1 MVDDHVSHHI
11 SPCGKCR
18 HVLPRTK
25 PSIDSSVIDRIETGV
40 RAIDRMKKREH
51 VHAAEDPIEGSLE
64 QVPQMLKRPTRDAI
78 DIRDQ
83 LRLILHRLAARVS
96 SKAGRR
102 HDMRGCDAVVAV
114 SLILTISN
122 AALAQTTLRAGA
134 ARVDVTPS
142 AGELPKNNLGIL
154 DRLYARA
161 IVLDNGTTSAALITV
176 DAGAIPD
183 ALWQTVSGQI
193 EKELGIAPARVLLTA
208 THTHSAG
215 GPRGSNYSQ
224 KIVEAVRLAKQRLTP
239 ARIGYGTG
247 LSFIN
252 VNRQIIDPKTG
263 RWWEGANYDGPS
275 DKTVAVLKFEGLDG
289 SPIAVYYNYA
299 VHAVLAGQLDQISG
313 DIPGAASRYVEDSF
327 DDRIVALWSS
337 GAAGDQNPLYYQQ
350 TYDLREI
357 RVKEYAKR
365 GIDISNA
372 MPPGGEGLDRGDPA
386 VARLMNQQ
394 RQMVSSMGQ
403 FLGEE
408 VMHVMRGIDRTETAV
423 PLYGSFTSIRCP
435 GRERTDEGRAGFE
448 GTYKEGSPVEIR
460 LGLLRVGD
468 VMIGAV
474 NAEVFNPIAQRLK
487 RESPYKATMMATLT
501 NGAARSGYIPDDASF
516 GKYTFEVL
524 SSRLQPGCAES
535 SIVNG
540 ILLLIDGARAAQ

>member
-1 MVDDHVSHHI
+1 
-11 SPCGKCR
+11 
-18 HVLPRTK
+18 
-25 PSIDSSVIDRIETGV
+25 
-40 RAIDRMKKREH
+40 MKR
-51 VHAAEDPIEGSLE
+51 
-64 QVPQMLKRPTRDAI
+64 
-78 DIRDQ
+78 
-83 LRLILHRLAARVS
+83 
-96 SKAGRR
+96 
-102 HDMRGCDAVVAV
+102 CYAVVVA
-114 SLILTISN
+114 SLILAISN

-134 ARVDVTPS
+134 AKIDVTPS
-142 AGELPKNNLGIL
+142 AGELPKNNLGVL

-161 IVLDNGTTSAALITV
+161 MVLENGTTSVALITV
-176 DAGAIPD
+176 DAGSIPD
-183 ALWQTVSGQI
+183 VLWQTVSGQI

-224 KIVEAVRLAKQRLTP
+224 NIVQAVRLANQNLAP

-275 DKTVAVLKFEGLDG
+275 DKTVAVLKVEGLDG

-299 VHAVLAGQLDQISG
+299 VHAVVAGQLDQISA
-313 DIPGAASRYVEDSF
+313 DIPGAVSRYVEDSF

-337 GAAGDQNPLYYQQ
+337 GAAGDQNPIYYQQ

-357 RVKEYAKR
+357 RIKDYATR
-365 GIDISNA
+365 GVDISNA
-372 MPPGGEGLDRGDPA
+372 MPPGGEGLDRSNPT

-408 VMHVMRGIDRTETAV
+408 VMHVMRGIDRIVTPV
-423 PLYGSFTSIRCP
+423 PLYGSFTTIRCP
-435 GRERTDEGRAGFE
+435 GRERTNEGRAGFE
-448 GTYKEGSPVEIR
+448 GIYKDASPVEIR

-487 RESPYKATMMATLT
+487 RESPFKATMMATLT
-501 NGAARSGYIPDDASF
+501 NGAARSGYIPDDESF

-540 ILLLIDGARAAQ
+540 ILTLIDGARAAH